1 MAQLNRD
8 AEYSGR
14 RQTKGPS
21 ADSIGA
27 TPTTTP
33 YQITVWRQQSRACYP
48 RSDSQGNGRG
58 SMAAQYVN
66 YWIFISASRM
76 P

>member
-27 TPTTTP
+27 TPTNDAIPDYRLET
-33 YQITVWRQQSRACYP
+33 AEP
-48 RSDSQGNGRG
+48 RLL
-58 SMAAQYVN
+58 
-66 YWIFISASRM
+66 
-76 P
+76 PLE